1 MKFKKNVIGNSAERG
16 AHDIYAALIASELY
30 LFFTLI
36 VFVLG
41 PVSYRVHNASI
52 FYTLI
57 FLYHVSFI
65 AGYLLS
71 VRTGKT
77 ASASSASD
85 FSALVFYVV
94 FSFGLVSL
102 LLTYQNAMLGDTL
115 IPRDFFEN
123 LARGVTDPAAAYVE
137 RMGKIEEGLPAGSR
151 VQNVVSFAFAFC
163 KLFFV
168 FYSIYH
174 WGVLTRA
181 KRALFISYSFFYL
194 SIGLSAG
201 INSVVFQYFIFTSI
215 TILLLMYINSPR
227 IFRRAIFLFSILS
240 LVPIISFGYIMSE
253 RGGDVDFIAAA
264 SPLGEVGMR
273 YAWSE
278 NLNAT
283 NPFGFIQYSLVW
295 LSSYLV
301 QGYYGFS
308 LILSMDFN
316 WTYGFG
322 NSAFMQRQLEMLT
335 GVDVG
340 PYTFQH
346 RVSSIW
352 DENAQWHSFYG
363 QFANDFSLPGVCL
376 LMFMLG
382 YYLAAAWRSV
392 VLRNSLFG
400 AAILPIFALLV
411 IFIPANN
418 QVFGFIDTFS
428 YFFFIS
434 LFFFFE
440 GKKIR
445 WKKNVQ

>member
-1 MKFKKNVIGNSAERG
+1 
-16 AHDIYAALIASELY
+16 
-30 LFFTLI
+30 
-36 VFVLG
+36 
-41 PVSYRVHNASI
+41 
-52 FYTLI
+52 
-57 FLYHVSFI
+57 
-65 AGYLLS
+65 
-71 VRTGKT
+71 
-77 ASASSASD
+77 
-85 FSALVFYVV
+85 
-94 FSFGLVSL
+94 
-102 LLTYQNAMLGDTL
+102 
-115 IPRDFFEN
+115 
-123 LARGVTDPAAAYVE
+123 
-137 RMGKIEEGLPAGSR
+137 
-151 VQNVVSFAFAFC
+151 
-163 KLFFV
+163 
-168 FYSIYH
+168 
-174 WGVLTRA
+174 
-181 KRALFISYSFFYL
+181 
-194 SIGLSAG
+194 
-201 INSVVFQYFIFTSI
+201 
-215 TILLLMYINSPR
+215 
-227 IFRRAIFLFSILS
+227 
-240 LVPIISFGYIMSE
+240 MSE